1 MQQSPRLERLPEFPA
16 VWAYTPIISAAWV
29 FVASELA
36 ALTAL
41 GPWLQAPPWVACLAW
56 LLLVAGLS
64 WLTLHLLS
72 KRRQT

>member
-1 MQQSPRLERLPEFPA
+1 MMTKSR
-16 VWAYTPIISAAWV
+16 TTIISAAWV

-41 GPWLQAPPWVACLAW
+41 GPWLQARPWVACLTW